1 MPRKWCQAKPCYVE
15 DRVTADACVIK
26 MLRSPHAHA
35 LITHLDV
42 SKAEALPGVVHV
54 ITHLNCPDIYYTP
67 GGQSAPEPSPLD
79 RRMFGKKMRHVG
91 DRVAAV
97 VAESEEIALEA
108 LKLIDVEYEV
118 LKPVMSIDE
127 AMAEDAPVVHD
138 EPVVYVAGAPDTLED
153 DNSHAA
159 QRGEHMI
166 INFPIGSRPR
176 KNIAAS
182 IHGHIGDMDKG
193 FADADV
199 IIERTYNSTQAQQCP
214 TETHICFTRM
224 DGDRLVIHASTQ
236 VPWALTPPG
245 RAPRGH
251 ETT

>member
-1 MPRKWCQAKPCYVE
+1 MV
-15 DRVTADACVIK
+15 
-26 MLRSPHAHA
+26 
-35 LITHLDV
+35 
-42 SKAEALPGVVHV
+42 
-54 ITHLNCPDIYYTP
+54 
-67 GGQSAPEPSPLD
+67 SAPEPSPLD

-153 DNSHAA
+153 DNSQSSPARRAYDH
-159 QRGEHMI
+159 QLPDR
-166 INFPIGSRPR
+166 FSPSQ
-176 KNIAAS
+176 NIAAS

-224 DGDRLVIHASTQ
+224 DGDRLAILYVHPGTM
-236 VPWALTPPG
+236 ALTPPG
-245 RAPRGH
+245 RAPRRH
-251 ETT
+251 ETA

>member
-1 MPRKWCQAKPCYVE
+1 M
-15 DRVTADACVIK
+15 
-26 MLRSPHAHA
+26 
-35 LITHLDV
+35 
-42 SKAEALPGVVHV
+42 
-54 ITHLNCPDIYYTP
+54 
-67 GGQSAPEPSPLD
+67 
-79 RRMFGKKMRHVG
+79 
-91 DRVAAV
+91 

-108 LKLIDVEYEV
+108 LKLIEVEYEV

-214 TETHICFTRM
+214 TENTYLLYP
-224 DGDRLVIHASTQ
+224 DGRRSSGYPRLHPGTM
-236 VPWALTPPG
+236 ALTPPG

-251 ETT
+251 ETA

>member
-1 MPRKWCQAKPCYVE
+1 
-15 DRVTADACVIK
+15 
-26 MLRSPHAHA
+26 
-35 LITHLDV
+35 
-42 SKAEALPGVVHV
+42 
-54 ITHLNCPDIYYTP
+54 
-67 GGQSAPEPSPLD
+67 
-79 RRMFGKKMRHVG
+79 
-91 DRVAAV
+91 
-97 VAESEEIALEA
+97 
-108 LKLIDVEYEV
+108 
-118 LKPVMSIDE
+118 MSIDE

-224 DGDRLVIHASTQ
+224 DGDRLVIHASTR
-236 VPWALTPPG
+236 VPWHLRRG

-251 ETT
+251 ETA

>member
-1 MPRKWCQAKPCYVE
+1 MSAKLKPY
-15 DRVTADACVIK
+15 RASFT
-26 MLRSPHAHA
+26 L
-35 LITHLDV
+35 
-42 SKAEALPGVVHV
+42 LP
-54 ITHLNCPDIYYTP
+54 HLNCPDIYYTP

-79 RRMFGKKMRHVG
+79 RRMFGKKMRPSAIVLL
-91 DRVAAV
+91 RV

-176 KNIAAS
+176 KIS
-182 IHGHIGDMDKG
+182 PPVFM
-193 FADADV
+193 V
-199 IIERTYNSTQAQQCP
+199 ILAIWTK
-214 TETHICFTRM
+214 
-224 DGDRLVIHASTQ
+224 
-236 VPWALTPPG
+236 ALPMPM
-245 RAPRGH
+245 
-251 ETT
+251 

>member
-1 MPRKWCQAKPCYVE
+1 
-15 DRVTADACVIK
+15 
-26 MLRSPHAHA
+26 
-35 LITHLDV
+35 
-42 SKAEALPGVVHV
+42 VHV

-159 QRGEHMI
+159 QRGE
-166 INFPIGSRPR
+166 
-176 KNIAAS
+176 
-182 IHGHIGDMDKG
+182 
-193 FADADV
+193 
-199 IIERTYNSTQAQQCP
+199 
-214 TETHICFTRM
+214 
-224 DGDRLVIHASTQ
+224 
-236 VPWALTPPG
+236 
-245 RAPRGH
+245 
-251 ETT
+251 